1 MLAANR
7 NTARPELI
15 NETNRALSVVFFHRE
30 RSERITTDARRL
42 INSRPL
48 STRRYICLAFP
59 CLVSLFHKT
68 RARQSVW

>member
-42 INSRPL
+42 INKIKPATQPISYTFGPAR
-48 STRRYICLAFP
+48 
-59 CLVSLFHKT
+59 SL
-68 RARQSVW
+68 

>member
-42 INSRPL
+42 INKIKPATVL
-48 STRRYICLAFP
+48 DN
-59 CLVSLFHKT
+59 
-68 RARQSVW
+68 